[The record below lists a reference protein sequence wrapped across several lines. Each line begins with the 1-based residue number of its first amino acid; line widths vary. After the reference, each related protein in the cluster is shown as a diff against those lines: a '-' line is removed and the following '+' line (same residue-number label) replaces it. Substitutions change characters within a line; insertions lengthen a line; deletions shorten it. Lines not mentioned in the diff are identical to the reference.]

1 MTRVERIFGID
12 GVDLLIH
19 AGVTFAVMAIGSSLW
34 THADAE
40 VMLASVSGMSLV
52 VLGIR
57 RRLALRRRAR
67 DTTGEMA
74 AERVAELEARVAD
87 LEQEEFR
94 MHELEERLDFAER
107 LLATSPRAGPAPPVA
122 EAHTR

>member
-1 MTRVERIFGID
+1 MTRVERVFGID

-19 AGVTFAVMAIGSSLW
+19 AGVTFAVMAIGSSIW

-40 VMLASVSGMSLV
+40 IMLATVSGASLV
-52 VLGIR
+52 LLGIR
-57 RRLALRRRAR
+57 RRLALRRHAK
-67 DTTGEMA
+67 DTIGEVA
-74 AERVAELEARVAD
+74 AERLAELEVRVAD

-107 LLATSPRAGPAPPVA
+107 LLATHREQSQVFRLPG
-122 EAHTR
+122 